1 MSQVGKLCWSLVVF
15 APLCALCAN
24 NNWQKSGDTLN
35 GNWNEAGHWS
45 GGVPVA
51 APPTGEGSYLQR
63 VIFPTGSYTVTF
75 PEGETVSTAN
85 LTINTVQGNTKVFS
99 GLGSRF
105 LLAATDADNY
115 QKDGTA
121 QAFRL
126 NFAVTSGNNQGANM
140 TVGDYQAPL
149 ALFTNFQAAVSLSD
163 SHAKVLLDGGLYDFT
178 APTGGV
184 SRTDTKITL
193 GYEGLNGNFSTD
205 ADMTT
210 ELKGGAVLR
219 VPEVELSG
227 GFAVNSLVLNASTGV
242 VGQAFTMG
250 GVKNGTNRMTQ
261 CLTLDDGA
269 LLSVG
274 ADLGDVTKSAFTTP
288 ASGSRATARN
298 QTREILVTGG
308 STLHSDAKVVINSG
322 LTTLRVE
329 EGSLFSSVGEVHIPS
344 DTSAT
349 GTVVVVDSEMRL
361 TRELYMGYSSG
372 VNEMIGRLFATNAT
386 ISAQHIYGR
395 LRSEMTLAGTTSASV
410 KGNFEIG
417 TLDGGNC
424 TLNVCDE
431 AAIVAPTTFYVAFR
445 GRGRATVAGG
455 SVAAKQVIVA
465 ESKDAQ
471 GELTISGGE
480 VSATTS
486 VCMGFYSG
494 SSGSLVMTDGIL
506 TSPKVY
512 TYNGTGSYRLD
523 GGVINTAD
531 FSVTFGSATLSAD
544 GGTLHIT
551 AAGGSVLQN
560 FASAELGEKGL
571 TIDTA
576 YGLTLAQD
584 FMSKAGVTGLLAFAG
599 ESTLTV
605 PAGRTIDAALWMKGG
620 TTLAYGGARLGGL
633 VLGETDRAATVNVT
647 LGSPIAVTG
656 DVDVQKVRLVVTGTC
671 ETGAT
676 YPLVTCTGDVS
687 AGTAAAWEAA
697 ELGASLAPTQYAEL
711 AVVDGAAGGKVLQMT
726 VKEMKVVPLALASG
740 EETVSTNITLGM
752 HDQLEVT
759 VGEGAV
765 LTLAGVVTGDSIVKK
780 GTGRLIVGNAENK
793 LATGF
798 YLTDGL
804 LSAPTAVA
812 LGDGIGYLS
821 GGTLEVTGETAFANP
836 LVIAPANDAQAVVVK
851 TEADV
856 TMPLP
861 QASVGAFLK
870 RGAGKLTLTVAESTS
885 AFAPMSVGGNRTA
898 AVVPFPESGVVPVA
912 PYYSVHVV
920 EGELVFKGL
929 ADGVAVTMPN
939 GFAVGLNTLD
949 GTVAPKLTFDHV
961 AVTASGSLI
970 DNAGYMTKDG
980 SFCRKTFVALRN
992 GAALSV
998 ANFYNGRSTK
1008 NQGITTEVTVEDS
1021 TITATTAYW
1030 VNDSDGTNIPLN
1042 TFRNSNV
1049 YCAAF
1054 GVQGC
1059 GGTNVFDN
1067 CVVAKNANGDGVTL
1081 QQQDNKASYFLFRN
1095 GTIFRHSTLSCN
1107 SDRTNYPNTPYIF
1120 AFDGATWDM
1129 GAKDVAYTNVTSVSP
1144 KKGITLY
1151 VHSIGEGVT
1160 FNPGEGFVWS
1170 LQLQRPIQG
1179 DGKILVK
1186 GAGTLDLN
1194 GETYENAKVGGT
1206 GTLRNVALAGTKLTV
1221 CADVEAAG
1229 ALTLGENAT
1238 CAATKGCVD
1247 FGRTEA
1253 DPVPYKDLSYPLAVL
1268 NAGTVAIPD
1277 AASWRVANT
1286 GVSGLKGSF
1295 AADSGVL
1302 SLTGLD
1308 VAGLMLIFR

>member
-1 MSQVGKLCWSLVVF
+1 MSRVGRLCWSLVVF

-51 APPTGEGSYLQR
+51 APPTGEGAYLQR
-63 VIFPTGSYTVTF
+63 VVFPTGSYTVTF
-75 PEGETVSTAN
+75 PEGESVSTAN

-126 NFAVTSGNNQGANM
+126 NFAVASGNNQGANM

-149 ALFTNFQAAVSLSD
+149 ALFTNFQATVALAD
-163 SHAKVLLDGGLYDFT
+163 SHGKISLDGGLYDFM

-184 SRTDTKITL
+184 SRTDTTIAF
-193 GYEGLNGNFSTD
+193 GYEGLNGSFSSD
-205 ADMTT
+205 ADMTA

-219 VPEVELSG
+219 APLVELSG
-227 GFAVNSLVLNASTGV
+227 GFAVNSLVLSASTGV
-242 VGQAFTMG
+242 VGQTFTMG

-261 CLTLDDGA
+261 RLTLDDGA
-269 LLSVG
+269 LLTVG
-274 ADLGDVTKSAFTTP
+274 EGLGAVTKSAFTTP
-288 ASGSRATARN
+288 ASGSRATAKN

-308 STLHSDAKVVINSG
+308 STLHSDGKVVINSG

-329 EGSLFSSVGEVHIPS
+329 EGSLFSSVGEVHVPS

-349 GTVVVVDSEMRL
+349 GTVVLVDSEMRL
-361 TRELYMGYSSG
+361 TRELYLGYSSG
-372 VNEMIGRLFATNAT
+372 VDEMIGRLFATNAT

-395 LRSEMTLAGTTSASV
+395 LRSEMTLAGTTSTTV
-410 KGNFEIG
+410 KGNFDVG

-424 TLNVCDE
+424 SLNVCDE
-431 AAIVAPTTFYVAFR
+431 AVITVPETFYVAFR
-445 GRGRATVAGG
+445 GRGWTTVAGG

-471 GELTISGGE
+471 GELTISGGD
-480 VSATTS
+480 VAATTS

-494 SSGSLVMTDGIL
+494 SSGSLVMTDGTL

-531 FSVTFGSATLSAD
+531 FSVTFGSAALSAD

-560 FASAELGEKGL
+560 FSSAELGEKGL

-584 FMSKAGVTGLLAFAG
+584 FTSKAGVTGLLAFVG
-599 ESTLTV
+599 ESALTV

-620 TTLAYGGARLGGL
+620 TTLSYAGAQLGGL
-633 VLGETDRAATVNVT
+633 VLGEADRAATVNVA

-656 DVDVQKVRLVVTGTC
+656 DVDVRKVRLAVTGTC
-671 ETGAT
+671 ETDVT

-697 ELGASLAPTQYAEL
+697 ELEVSLAPTQYAEL

-726 VKEMKVVPLALASG
+726 VKEMKIVPLVLASG
-740 EETVSTNITLGM
+740 EETISTNITLGM
-752 HDQLEVT
+752 HDRLEVT

-765 LTLAGVVTGDSIVKK
+765 LTLAGVVTGDSILKK
-780 GTGRLIVGNAENK
+780 GTGRLVVGNAANQ

-798 YLTDGL
+798 YLEDGM
-804 LSAPTAVA
+804 LSASSAAA

-821 GGTLEVTGETAFANP
+821 GGTLEVTGETAFSSP
-836 LVIAPANDAQAVVVK
+836 LVITPANGAQAVIVK

-885 AFAPMSVGGNRTA
+885 TFAPMSVGSRTVD
-898 AVVPFPESGVVPVA
+898 VVTFPASGVVPVA
-912 PYYSVHVV
+912 AYCSVHVV
-920 EGELVFKGL
+920 EGELAFKGL
-929 ADGVAVTMPN
+929 ADGAVVTMPN
-939 GFAVGLNTLD
+939 SFAVGLNTPD
-949 GTVAPKLTFDHV
+949 GTVAPKLTLDHV
-961 AVTASGSLI
+961 AVAASGCMV
-970 DNAGYMTKDG
+970 DNAGYMTKAG
-980 SFCRKTFVALRN
+980 SFCQKTFVALRN

-1008 NQGITTEVTVEDS
+1008 NQGITTEVTIEDS
-1021 TITATTAYW
+1021 TITATAAYW

-1095 GTIFRHSTLSCN
+1095 GTVFHHSTLSCN
-1107 SDRTNYPNTPYIF
+1107 SDRTGYPNTPYVF

-1129 GAKDVAYTNVTSVSP
+1129 GAKNVAYTNVTSVSP

-1151 VHSIGEGVT
+1151 VHSLGEGVT
-1160 FNPGEGFVWS
+1160 FNPGEGYAWS
-1170 LQLQRPIQG
+1170 LQLQKPIQG

-1194 GETYENAKVGGT
+1194 GETYENAMIGGM
-1206 GTLRNVALAGTKLTV
+1206 GVLRNVALAGTKLTV

-1229 ALTLGENAT
+1229 ALTLGENVT
-1238 CAATKGCVD
+1238 CTATKGCVD

-1253 DPVPYKDLSYPLAVL
+1253 DPLPYKDLSYPLAVL
-1268 NAGTVAIPD
+1268 NAGSVAIPG

-1286 GVSGLKGSF
+1286 GVRGLRGSF
-1295 AADSGVL
+1295 TADSGIL

-1308 VAGLMLIFR
+1308 VFGLMLIFR